1 VGHRR
6 NPYPYD
12 ATMRLAKVAVLA
24 SVFAC
29 VLAGPA
35 AAKVPD
41 PDRNS
46 DALTGWHW

>member
-1 VGHRR
+1 
-6 NPYPYD
+6 
-12 ATMRLAKVAVLA
+12 MRLAKLAVLA
-24 SVFAC
+24 SVLAC

-35 AAKVPD
+35 VAKVPD